1 MKRWLMSGG
10 IVASVV
16 VALVAAVVVG
26 MIAGAG
32 GTAAGDTSG
41 EASGSPS
48 PTASPSASASA
59 MVPTVTVEKKPVAL
73 FVGDSYTVGQGSS
86 APEKRWSTIVAD
98 KMGWAERNEAQG
110 GTGYVSRSVTIPKLS
125 YGEQLR
131 AASKEGVDVVVIAG
145 GQNDFDELEED
156 PELVFSAVAR
166 AFKTAHQKFPDARI
180 IAVGPS
186 TPWEI
191 GLEARALDSAVRA
204 AAEQQGATYVSLID
218 PDVVLDQYVHE
229 DGIHVTDEGYAA
241 IAHRVI
247 SQIS

>member
-10 IVASVV
+10 IVASVM

-48 PTASPSASASA
+48 PTPSASP

-73 FVGDSYTVGQGSS
+73 FIGDSYTMGQGSS

-131 AASKEGVDVVVIAG
+131 AAPKDGVDVVVIAG
-145 GQNDFDELEED
+145 GQNDFDELKED

-186 TPWEI
+186 TPWDI

-229 DGIHVTDEGYAA
+229 DGVHVTDEGYAA